1 MKKDSIRDWLTLLA
15 GYLGALIG
23 FSSSLID
30 DQLIGERVFVA
41 GWLITAIAAIVLL
54 VSLFEK

>member
-1 MKKDSIRDWLTLLA
+1 MKKDSFRDWLTLLV

-23 FSSSLID
+23 FSSRLID
-30 DQLIGERVFVA
+30 DQLIGEIAFVV

-54 VSLFEK
+54 VSLFKN